1 MKNLLILIIIFAVIV
16 LGYWV
21 YQDSEMKKKNEVNQ
35 LIHEAQQSL
44 NIVRSYPDNFML
56 HYDKVT
62 ILVQSSERWMTESN
76 HL

>member
-1 MKNLLILIIIFAVIV
+1 MKNLLILIIIFAVVV

-21 YQDSEMKKKNEVNQ
+21 YQDAEMKKKNKVNQ

-44 NIVRSYPDNFML
+44 NIVKSYPDNFMP
-56 HYDKVT
+56 HHDKVAA
-62 ILVQSSERWMTESN
+62 LVQSSERWMTESN